1 MPEEETV
8 EQTSDSEQ
16 TETVE
21 QKINAAIDAWIV
33 ETANT
38 GTDVAMRI
46 ASGRAEVLKES
57 IHYILKEN

>member
-1 MPEEETV
+1 MPEEEAI
-8 EQTSDSEQ
+8 
-16 TETVE
+16 E

-46 ASGRAEVLKES
+46 ASGRADVLKES
-57 IHYILKEN
+57 IHTILKEI

>member
-46 ASGRAEVLKES
+46 ASGRAEVLKAT
-57 IHYILKEN
+57 IHTILKEN

>member
-1 MPEEETV
+1 MPEE
-8 EQTSDSEQ
+8 
-16 TETVE
+16 ETVE

-57 IHYILKEN
+57 IHTILKEN

>member
-1 MPEEETV
+1 MLEE
-8 EQTSDSEQ
+8 

-21 QKINAAIDAWIV
+21 QKIDAAIDAWIV

-46 ASGRAEVLKES
+46 ASGRADALKNT
-57 IHYILKEN
+57 IHTILKEN

>member
-1 MPEEETV
+1 MPEEEAI
-8 EQTSDSEQ
+8 
-16 TETVE
+16 E

-46 ASGRAEVLKES
+46 ASGRSDVLKES
-57 IHYILKEN
+57 IHTILKEI

>member
-1 MPEEETV
+1 MPEE
-8 EQTSDSEQ
+8 
-16 TETVE
+16 ETVE
-21 QKINAAIDAWIV
+21 QKINAAVDAWIV

-57 IHYILKEN
+57 IHTILKEN